1 MADNTTVNSASD
13 PGDAIVTREISHAGD
28 TAKLPGS
35 FLMGVSGTEGSYT
48 AGAIDGDATN
58 GLDVDVTRSAL
69 PSGASTSAKQDT
81 ANTALAA
88 IQTAVEIIDNAV
100 SGSEFQVD
108 VVAALPAGT
117 NAIGKLAPNSGVDIG
132 DVDVTSLPSTV
143 HSADFD
149 SGAGTDTTLCFGI
162 AVPASGG
169 AAVIPGDATAGL
181 KVDLGSDNDVTV
193 TGSVTANAGTN
204 LNTSALALEAG
215 GNLAG
220 AATSLAVLDDWDE
233 TDRCKVNP
241 IVGQAGVAAGA
252 GAVGATVQRVTLAS
266 DDPAVADLA
275 ALEAL
280 IIGTLRGAATP
291 SIDSYASAAISAA
304 ADTANQELVAAPG
317 ADKQIWVY
325 GFVGTADT
333 GDGSISIQ
341 DEDDT
346 ALSGVMPVQQ
356 NGGFAIT
363 PNGNFAMPWLKVAT
377 NKALELDT
385 VTCGFKGVLSYAIVS
400 I

>member
-1 MADNTTVNSASD
+1 MADNTTLNTGSG
-13 PGDAIVTREISHAGD
+13 GDALVTREISHAGD
-28 TAKLPGS
+28 TAKLSGS

-88 IQTAVEIIDNAV
+88 IQTAVEIIDDAV
-100 SGSEFQVD
+100 AAEGAALGKGVLLQGDDGTDRTNVLVDTDGHLQVD
-108 VVAALPAGT
+108 VLGVGGT
-117 NAIGKLAPNSGVDIG
+117 
-132 DVDVTSLPSTV
+132 
-143 HSADFD
+143 
-149 SGAGTDTTLCFGI
+149 
-162 AVPASGG
+162 
-169 AAVIPGDATAGL
+169 
-181 KVDLGSDNDVTV
+181 VTV
-193 TGSVTANAGTN
+193 SGSVTANAGTN

-241 IVGQAGVAAGA
+241 IAGQAGVAAGT
-252 GAVGATVQRVTLAS
+252 GAVGATVQRMTLAS
-266 DDPAVADLA
+266 DDPAVVDLA

-280 IIGTLRGAATP
+280 IIGTLRGATTP